1 VRSDFLPSVRAQ
13 TLTDLNI
20 ALDRWL
26 REVYHNR
33 EHHSTRQTPLA
44 RYAAHC
50 ECVRA
55 APKDLPD
62 HFRQQARRRV
72 AKDRTVSLAGRLFE
86 APIALIGKQI
96 TLFYH
101 PHDPARVEAHHEGK
115 SYGMLRAVDLNVNC
129 RVRREN
135 NNLKIHSE
143 PRPLSSGQLPFTA
156 RKEEK

>member
-1 VRSDFLPSVRAQ
+1 MRADFLPALRAK
-13 TLTDLNI
+13 TLNDLNL
-20 ALDRWL
+20 ALDGWL
-26 REVYHNR
+26 RDVYHNR
-33 EHHSTRQTPLA
+33 EHSSTGQTPLG

-72 AKDRTVSLAGRLFE
+72 AKDRTVALKGRLFE
-86 APIALIGKQI
+86 APVALIGKQI
-96 TLFYH
+96 TLFYQ
-101 PHDPARVEAHHEGK
+101 PHDPARVEARHEGK

-129 RVRREN
+129 RVQREN

-156 RKEEK
+156 RKEER